1 MYFLEFGSTQ
11 SAAGEYVR
19 TYFAG
24 VNATERQVVMDSP
37 SIDRVT
43 SRKDAKGGHRPDGF
57 SLLEMMLVV
66 TLILIVVSI
75 ATPSYKTCPSADGC
89 GCARPFCAIISTPC
103 AS

>member
-1 MYFLEFGSTQ
+1 
-11 SAAGEYVR
+11 
-19 TYFAG
+19 
-24 VNATERQVVMDSP
+24 MDSP
-37 SIDRVT
+37 STDCVT
-43 SRKDAKGGHRPDGF
+43 CRRHTKGGQRPEGF

-89 GCARPFCAIISTPC
+89 GRARPFCAITSTTC